1 MKGNPGVDPLCLR
14 ADTFLCGGHWGHGR
28 RTENM
33 TGHGVCGGLVV
44 TFVLFKV
51 KPDQQGPFL
60 SMTCQASV
68 PLGPQESGLF

>member
-1 MKGNPGVDPLCLR
+1 
-14 ADTFLCGGHWGHGR
+14 
-28 RTENM
+28 M

>member
-1 MKGNPGVDPLCLR
+1 MPPCSHLSLWWSLGSWEEARERDGARGL
-14 ADTFLCGGHWGHGR
+14 W
-28 RTENM
+28 
-33 TGHGVCGGLVV
+33 GLVV

-60 SMTCQASV
+60 SMTRQASV